1 MALFDMMSE
10 ELKWYFWEGYLKLV
24 HLYLNKTCQECFAR
38 INNFVIISVVVIV
51 VRLQVDFWLP

>member
-1 MALFDMMSE
+1 MAPFDMMSE
-10 ELKWYFWEGYLKLV
+10 ELKWFLKLI

-38 INNFVIISVVVIV
+38 MNNFVIISVVVIV

>member
-10 ELKWYFWEGYLKLV
+10 KLKWYFWEEYLKLV
-24 HLYLNKTCQECFAR
+24 HLYLNKTYQECFAR

>member
-1 MALFDMMSE
+1 MVFLRRVFKIGS
-10 ELKWYFWEGYLKLV
+10 FV
-24 HLYLNKTCQECFAR
+24 LNKTCQECFAR